1 MKRIR
6 SRRDVVVLLV
16 AFAVGAGSILA
27 ATPAPADLSLF
38 RVERRFIGRPFP
50 GINITSQTPNAPNP
64 ISKVSPYGSPGGA
77 GRYIAFVEPFLY
89 TYPLSPKD
97 PHHPT
102 TNPSGTPRTPPA
114 GWANVKPGN
123 PVGSPF
129 TITPR
134 FIDTS
139 FMVTR
144 TGKTGFPGYTSVGTY
159 VYHNAIGRF
168 APNNGAGTPNGA
180 PTPTRVVFPTTQ
192 GNSYPNPAMTKNIN
206 YGNGN
211 PVTPT
216 TTFDGN
222 YDFDRAG
229 SINVS
234 AGTNRFGGTMRLL
247 NGPGNSFY
255 QFVFRYSPTSVFK
268 AYGLTRCQRAGI
280 DCTSD
285 PDGPFGPEA
294 IGEITS
300 SFTAVRFLL
309 NQNQTTGTGTNMFV
323 ASAKA
328 TTPRTP
334 NGTVPTRTSPPFSQ
348 TGTPNGGPASYR
360 VARNHYLHLLHPW
373 TTGFASVYNYANET
387 SQYNPHYEGYDKNL
401 GGANITVT
409 QVATSPMFNL
419 GLGTVTY
426 TTATYKQYLT
436 GVQRVV
442 SMVRPRLIHVYE
454 QPLAKNVPFITNY
467 QAARLW
473 TMKVFFLPEPAGW
486 AMLGTGIVALL
497 GLSRIRRR

>member
-1 MKRIR
+1 M
-6 SRRDVVVLLV
+6 
-16 AFAVGAGSILA
+16 
-27 ATPAPADLSLF
+27 
-38 RVERRFIGRPFP
+38 
-50 GINITSQTPNAPNP
+50 
-64 ISKVSPYGSPGGA
+64 
-77 GRYIAFVEPFLY
+77 
-89 TYPLSPKD
+89 
-97 PHHPT
+97 
-102 TNPSGTPRTPPA
+102 
-114 GWANVKPGN
+114 
-123 PVGSPF
+123 
-129 TITPR
+129 
-134 FIDTS
+134 
-139 FMVTR
+139 
-144 TGKTGFPGYTSVGTY
+144 GTY
-159 VYHNAIGRF
+159 VYHNATGRF
-168 APNNGAGTPNGA
+168 GPNNGAGSSGGG

-285 PDGPFGPEA
+285 PSGPFGPEA
-294 IGEITS
+294 IGEITT

-309 NQNQTTGTGTNMFV
+309 NQNQTTGTGKHLNAAT
-323 ASAKA
+323 AKA
-328 TTPRTP
+328 TTLATV
-334 NGTVPTRTSPPFSQ
+334 NGTVPTSGKG
-348 TGTPNGGPASYR
+348 GTPGGEPASYR

-373 TTGFASVYNYANET
+373 TTGIASVYNYANT
-387 SQYNPHYEGYDKNL
+387 TNAYNPKYGGYDVSL
-401 GGANITVT
+401 GGADITVT
-409 QVATSPMFNL
+409 RIATSAMFNL

-426 TTATYKQYLT
+426 TTATSKQYLT

-442 SMVRPRLIHVYE
+442 SLVRPRLIHVYE
-454 QPLAKNVPFITNY
+454 KPIAKNVPFITNY
-467 QAARLW
+467 QAARLL
-473 TMKVFFLPEPAGW
+473 TMKVFFLPEPVGW
-486 AMLGTGIVALL
+486 AMLGTGVVALL